1 MYREYWENWNIKY
14 FLFSSFSILGK
25 CVLSIPLYYVIENL
39 FIFPAASSEADLGIE
54 CNNQKGQG

>member
-1 MYREYWENWNIKY
+1 MYRELKY
-14 FLFSSFSILGK
+14 KIFSIFVIFNFGK
-25 CVLSIPLYYVIENL
+25 CVLSRPLYYVIENL